1 MPSRNAAGRKRKAA
15 EPCSSTQ
22 AEGGGAEAGAQ
33 AEHRVLGEP
42 LPAHTV
48 VLCLASE
55 RFQTQVDRWA
65 DEPAEAGP
73 SSKRLAAAAAEDPGP
88 GVITRGRKKQ
98 GRQQQQ
104 QPQPQPVPLPQLL
117 LQLRVPLGSEE
128 ELPAALAAIKFAYTG
143 HIEAGSIREVL
154 QVRQQADYLQM
165 KGCMEA
171 CVAAVREKLAAAP
184 GGMTAV
190 DGQASGGVTG
200 ATSIAAA
207 AGAAAA
213 EGVVAVVGPAA
224 AGAAAAGAAAAA
236 GPAAEGPAAEGPA
249 AAGTPAAGAAPGNDA
264 GSSSAGSGSTGGKN
278 GATPDAPPPVLELY
292 SCAQLWPDAEQE
304 PAFVALLAEA
314 NPRLVAHFGDAL
326 AVLNKGRLFQQML
339 ALPAVGLWALLE
351 SDEFGTDSESSV
363 VLVLAEWMAVNYSNT
378 DADFRK
384 RLCGRL
390 RLGQCS
396 RAYTSWVLPALALDH
411 LLHPDT
417 QAGWFPITPQQ
428 ASCVAYFATASDEER
443 EVLLNDETG
452 CPETWFS
459 TQPRRQCVPPEG
471 RSFSFSVSREDLA
484 ERFGA
489 LGKEQGSVRTLS
501 NSYRPIEALQS
512 RTYVDTYGEWG
523 LHEEQEVLECDIGDV
538 LSLGGNYGKDGA
550 FKLTGSP
557 PLPAEQQQQ
566 QKGDNEQEQQ
576 QRAREALVAAHWSR
590 YLKDGKL
597 TGRILVLRPGAGP
610 DGG

>member
-1 MPSRNAAGRKRKAA
+1 MARAVLAARL
-15 EPCSSTQ
+15 T
-22 AEGGGAEAGAQ
+22 
-33 AEHRVLGEP
+33 L
-42 LPAHTV
+42 
-48 VLCLASE
+48 
-55 RFQTQVDRWA
+55 VDRWA

-73 SSKRLAAAAAEDPGP
+73 SSKRPAAAAAEDAEP
-88 GVITRGRKKQ
+88 GVERQKQRG
-98 GRQQQQ
+98 QQ
-104 QPQPQPVPLPQLL
+104 QPQPYPQRVPLPQRRPPL
-117 LQLRVPLGSEE
+117 LQLRVPLGSED

-171 CVAAVREKLAAAP
+171 CVAAVQEKLAAAP
-184 GGMTAV
+184 GGMPAV
-190 DGQASGGVTG
+190 DGQTSGGVTG

-213 EGVVAVVGPAA
+213 GPAAAGPAAAGPVAAAGPAA

-236 GPAAEGPAAEGPA
+236 GPAAEGPVAVGAA
-249 AAGTPAAGAAPGNDA
+249 AAGAAAAGMSPGNDA
-264 GSSSAGSGSTGGKN
+264 GSTSAGSGAALK
-278 GATPDAPPPVLELY
+278 ALAPVLELY

-304 PAFVALLAEA
+304 PAFAALLAEA
-314 NPRLVAHFGDAL
+314 KPRLVARFGDAL
-326 AVLNKGRLFQQML
+326 AVLNDGQLFDQML

-351 SDEFGTDSESSV
+351 SDDFGTDSESSV
-363 VLVLAEWMAVNYSNT
+363 VLVLAEWMAVNYSST
-378 DADFRK
+378 DADTRR

-390 RLGQCS
+390 RLGHCS

-417 QAGWFPITPQQ
+417 QAGWFPITPTQ

-443 EVLLNDETG
+443 QALLNDETG

-459 TQPRRQCVPPEG
+459 TQPRRQCVPPQG
-471 RSFSFSVSREDLA
+471 RNFNFSVSRKYLA
-484 ERFGA
+484 ER
-489 LGKEQGSVRTLS
+489 
-501 NSYRPIEALQS
+501 Y
-512 RTYVDTYGEWG
+512 D
-523 LHEEQEVLECDIGDV
+523 
-538 LSLGGNYGKDGA
+538 A

-557 PLPAEQQQQ
+557 FPPAQQQHAEEQQPGGQQQQQQQVEVAQGEPPQQ
-566 QKGDNEQEQQ
+566 QKGDKEQEQQ

-597 TGRILVLRPGAGP
+597 TGRIVLLRPGAAYEGP
-610 DGG
+610 GWPEDSEEEGDGPAGGA